1 MKKIYYSQSEALEAA
16 LELKKENPNY
26 TVLSGKTLDLDYDIE
41 QSDSFSELVK
51 NWAGEVAAY
60 EVLDEKGQTV
70 AKIGYWDTESV
81 ELARARRDVYGAVA
95 TWNADPFSVEGES
108 IEEVAQF
115 ITRDDVSEQ
124 TVNEGDI
131 NEDEWAGLLGQLDLE
146 VGDTSVV
153 HVFRE
158 LNGNE
163 QLVLCYSQDF

>member
-26 TVLSGKTLDLDYDIE
+26 TVLSGKFLNLDYDVE

-51 NWAGEVAAY
+51 SWSGEVAAY
-60 EVLDEKGQTV
+60 EVLDERGQIV

-95 TWNADPFSVEGES
+95 TWNADPFNVEDEYLEG
-108 IEEVAQF
+108 VAEF
-115 ITRDDVSEQ
+115 VSRDDVSEQ
-124 TVNEGDI
+124 VINEGDI
-131 NEDEWAGLLGQLDLE
+131 NDDEWERLLGLLDLE
-146 VGDTSVV
+146 VGDTSIV

-163 QLVLCYSQDF
+163 QLTLCYSQDF